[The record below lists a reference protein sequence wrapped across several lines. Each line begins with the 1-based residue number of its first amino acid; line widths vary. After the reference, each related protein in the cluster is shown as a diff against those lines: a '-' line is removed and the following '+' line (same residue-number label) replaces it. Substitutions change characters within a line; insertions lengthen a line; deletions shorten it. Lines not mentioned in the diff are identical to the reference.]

1 MDPSQDHDTDQHD
14 DISTTTGSP
23 PTPPTGS
30 MVHFFDRRMSGL
42 RAQDVHKR
50 ATSTSAI
57 DIAGFTKGPLKTIGK
72 ILLVFVV
79 DEDGTR
85 PEITLDE
92 AKALFLAAPYSV
104 SECVTLPQ

>member
-1 MDPSQDHDTDQHD
+1 MSRVRYSQTLNILILLANESRKRIEPQ
-14 DISTTTGSP
+14 DIASTQ
-23 PTPPTGS
+23 
-30 MVHFFDRRMSGL
+30 DEC
-42 RAQDVHKR
+42 AQDVHKR